1 MSLSSLVTQVGIVL
15 VIMLVIDG
23 FYLAFTSKPFV
34 QMIERIQH
42 LTVTIRWAGAA
53 ASYLFMA
60 LLLVIFAIQR
70 KTTLIETFLLGFLS
84 YGIYDS
90 VNYALFAKWEALTAI
105 QDSIWGGL
113 LFVLTKMV
121 YIKLNQL

>member
-1 MSLSSLVTQVGIVL
+1 MDLSSTITQVGIVL

-23 FYLAFTSKPFV
+23 FYLAFTSKQFV

-42 LTVTIRWAGAA
+42 LKVSIRWTGAVI
-53 ASYLFMA
+53 SYLFMA
-60 LLLVIFAIQR
+60 LLLVLFAIQR
-70 KTTLIETFLLGFLS
+70 KTTLIETFLLGLLA

-90 VNYALFAKWEALTAI
+90 VNYALFTKWDAWIAI
-105 QDSIWGGL
+105 QDSVWGGI

-121 YIKLNQL
+121 YERLV

>member
-1 MSLSSLVTQVGIVL
+1 MDLSSIVKQVGLVL

-42 LTVTIRWAGAA
+42 LKVSIRWAGAV

-70 KTTLIETFLLGFLS
+70 KTTRIETFLLGFLS

-90 VNYALFAKWEALTAI
+90 VNYALFAKWDAWIAI

-121 YIKLNQL
+121 YERLV

>member
-1 MSLSSLVTQVGIVL
+1 MSILSIITQLGIVL

-34 QMIERIQH
+34 QMIERIQN
-42 LTVTIRWAGAA
+42 LKVSIRWAGAA
-53 ASYLFMA
+53 ASYLCMA
-60 LLLVIFAIQR
+60 LLLVLFAIQR
-70 KTTLIETFLLGFLS
+70 KITRIETFLLGFLS

-90 VNYALFAKWEALTAI
+90 VNYALFAKWDALVAI

-121 YIKLNQL
+121 YERLV